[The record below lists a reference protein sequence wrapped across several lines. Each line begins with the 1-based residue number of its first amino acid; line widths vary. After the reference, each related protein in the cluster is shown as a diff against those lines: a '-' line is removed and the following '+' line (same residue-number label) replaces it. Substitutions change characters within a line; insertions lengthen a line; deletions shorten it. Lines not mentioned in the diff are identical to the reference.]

1 MVTVALSNVTKF
13 FGARPVLA
21 GVSWDIHDDETV
33 GLVGPNGAGQST
45 ILKLLAGEEEPDD
58 GTVTRRRGTS
68 VGYVAQEPQLD
79 RAKTAIEE
87 VLGADAELAGLER
100 ELGSLEALMGSAA
113 VYEDPEKLDAVME
126 RHGRALADFE
136 GRGGLNF
143 RERAES
149 VLRELGFSDDDFART
164 ADALSGGQR
173 KLVALARVLVA
184 QPDVL
189 LLDAPDNH
197 LDLDGK
203 AKLER
208 TIDRHEGAVV
218 IISHDRYLLDVLAD
232 SIAELE
238 VSGQHAG
245 RNQLTVVPGNYSE
258 YAHTKREV
266 LLKQQKD
273 HAIGE
278 REAGRLKQS
287 IQRLKDFSSNGQNAK
302 KVRR

>member
-1 MVTVALSNVTKF
+1 MEFYKDFVGRIQGITLEL
-13 FGARPVLA
+13 ARLHKTDEDMHELIVKNEKKGETQGRQLDSLA
-21 GVSWDIHDDETV
+21 HD
-33 GLVGPNGAGQST
+33 
-45 ILKLLAGEEEPDD
+45 LKL
-58 GTVTRRRGTS
+58 
-68 VGYVAQEPQLD
+68 
-79 RAKTAIEE
+79 
-87 VLGADAELAGLER
+87 
-100 ELGSLEALMGSAA
+100 
-113 VYEDPEKLDAVME
+113 
-126 RHGRALADFE
+126 
-136 GRGGLNF
+136 
-143 RERAES
+143 
-149 VLRELGFSDDDFART
+149 
-164 ADALSGGQR
+164 
-173 KLVALARVLVA
+173 
-184 QPDVL
+184 
-189 LLDAPDNH
+189 
-197 LDLDGK
+197 LDGK